1 MIFPCKINIFLDLKV
16 MLYCIWKVR
25 LRMSEYK
32 APKKGAVARLRE
44 LYKQKREQKRSPEVI
59 EEIKEM
65 FKRKEP
71 KPAPKKIARDDRD
84 LESP

>member
-1 MIFPCKINIFLDLKV
+1 MKENKV
-16 MLYCIWKVR
+16 
-25 LRMSEYK
+25 
-32 APKKGAVARLRE
+32 PKENGVARLRE
-44 LYKQKREQKRSPEVI
+44 LYKEKREKKRSPAVL

-71 KPAPKKIARDDRD
+71 KRSPKKIARGNRD